1 MYDTVSKEYYGDCEV
16 LYESSGIIRILNNKI
31 ASTMTVYSIVYS
43 FDTTKNSY
51 SRNLYSIKLA
61 STNAVN
67 KVSNKVTALETRISE
82 LESIISEIIVKTN

>member
-1 MYDTVSKEYYGDCEV
+1 
-16 LYESSGIIRILNNKI
+16 
-31 ASTMTVYSIVYS
+31 MTAYSIAYS

-61 STNAVN
+61 STNDVN
-67 KVSNKVTALETRISE
+67 KVSTKVTALETKITELETKNTVLETRISE